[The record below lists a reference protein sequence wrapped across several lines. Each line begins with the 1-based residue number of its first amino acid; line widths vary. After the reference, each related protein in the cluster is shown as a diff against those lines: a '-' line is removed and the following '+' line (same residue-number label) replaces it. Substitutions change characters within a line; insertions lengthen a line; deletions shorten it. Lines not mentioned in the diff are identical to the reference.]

1 MITENKLKNIFINLM
16 ISEGQAI
23 GIYEA
28 ELFLNLSPKDIFQKI
43 LLDLDLDLYL

>member
-43 LLDLDLDLYL
+43 LLDEI